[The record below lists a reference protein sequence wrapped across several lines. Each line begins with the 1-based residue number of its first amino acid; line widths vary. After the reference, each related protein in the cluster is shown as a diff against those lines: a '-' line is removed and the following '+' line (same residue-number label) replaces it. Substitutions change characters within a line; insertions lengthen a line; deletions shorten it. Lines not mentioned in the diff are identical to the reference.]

1 MKIIL
6 TVKSLQLTFSIWRS
20 RYLTQDKELGRQLVE
35 LGYRG
40 SGEPLKREEY
50 ESRKKAA
57 ENFRLSKRST
67 TNVLA
72 SHGKQLDEYPFLKAL
87 ADREEANRSGK
98 LTVNFG

>member
-1 MKIIL
+1 MA
-6 TVKSLQLTFSIWRS
+6 
-20 RYLTQDKELGRQLVE
+20 RQLVE

-40 SGEPLKREEY
+40 SGEPLKREEF

-57 ENFRLSKRST
+57 ESFRLSKRMT

-72 SHGKQLDEYPFLKAL
+72 SYGKDFTDYPFLKAL

-98 LTVNFG
+98 LTVN